1 MNIIVGDIVT
11 LVPSNKAI
19 STGVGVGDEG
29 GKIGGAESVGGV
41 VYRVTP
47 NSVTVAL
54 SSKSSEGEAAH
65 FHDEVV
71 DKNVTVNLMR
81 MANDVTYKRMK
92 KALTVLS
99 TGRVQQRAGTGIP
112 KF

>member
-1 MNIIVGDIVT
+1 MT

-19 STGVGVGDEG
+19 SGAGVGDEG

-54 SSKSSEGEAAH
+54 SSKSSEGDAAH